1 METTKLSSRG
11 QVVLPASIR
20 ASKNWAAGVEFT
32 VESTADG
39 VLLRTITR
47 KPKTPL
53 SQLFGCIKYTG
64 RPISV
69 EEMDEAITLEV
80 KARHARGRY

>member
-1 METTKLSSRG
+1 METTKLSSKG

-20 ASKNWAAGVEFT
+20 ASKNWEAGVEFT
-32 VESTADG
+32 VEPTDDG
-39 VLLRTITR
+39 VFLRTINR

-53 SQLFGCIKYTG
+53 SKLIGCIKYTG
-64 RPISV
+64 RPVSI
-69 EEMDEAITLEV
+69 EEMDEAITMEI

>member
-1 METTKLSSRG
+1 M
-11 QVVLPASIR
+11 LPASIR
-20 ASKNWAAGVEFT
+20 ASKNWEPGVEFT
-32 VESTADG
+32 VEPTDDG
-39 VLLRTITR
+39 VFLRKINL

-53 SQLFGCIKYTG
+53 SQLIGCIKYTG

-80 KARHARGRY
+80 KARHASGRY